1 MAKPGVG
8 RQGRNTTCWEKLR
21 QGAFS
26 RGEFL
31 DFPDDSPAH
40 DVVESLHLTQTD
52 LRRMKTKFMDVDVDG
67 SGEIDYNEFFE
78 LIDETRSAYADALFQ
93 LIDVDGS
100 GTISFEEMIQ
110 VRCALCVV
118 RCALC
123 VVRCALCPQPTIH
136 NPISV
141 RNNDTMCLTFDQ
153 HTHTHN

>member
-93 LIDVDGS
+93 LIDIDGS

-110 VRCALCVV
+110 VRL
-118 RCALC
+118 RCAALPTHYVYDSLRARAC
-123 VVRCALCPQPTIH
+123 FLVV
-136 NPISV
+136 V
-141 RNNDTMCLTFDQ
+141 LTYS
-153 HTHTHN
+153 